1 LLPPGRGVSFNQ
13 LPASYLIMIMPFD
26 LWGCGKY
33 RYTFKTQCEEVPG
46 LYLEDGVTR
55 IFLNTRGTDDGE
67 VSPELAEL
75 LHYIEDSSDETAQ
88 RCRSGRIQKLHRRV
102 REVRASE
109 EFGVKYMQA
118 WEEKIYERMEGK
130 EEGLAEGRKEGR
142 EEGRELGEQRISA
155 LTRHLLKAG
164 RYDDL
169 ERAAQDPACREALCR
184 EFGL

>member
-1 LLPPGRGVSFNQ
+1 
-13 LPASYLIMIMPFD
+13 
-26 LWGCGKY
+26 
-33 RYTFKTQCEEVPG
+33 
-46 LYLEDGVTR
+46 
-55 IFLNTRGTDDGE
+55 
-67 VSPELAEL
+67 
-75 LHYIEDSSDETAQ
+75 
-88 RCRSGRIQKLHRRV
+88 
-102 REVRASE
+102 
-109 EFGVKYMQA
+109 MQA